1 MTQRFRSAPR
11 QSGPPPRARTR
22 VASHSGRRTE
32 RLGFLSRS
40 FIHSRFQIPDSFQC
54 SSQFG
59 SGRGFLSRSF
69 IHSRFI
75 PVPSSAL
82 ATDSKM
88 AAATDAAAQRQKKH
102 QPVKKQATS
111 TKRAKKAFVTDPSVT
126 IPHDGPIHRLFLN
139 VQSSRDSKVEQH
151 ASASTVDR
159 AESSPSEIA
168 ALQLLLQSGYPD
180 ESTGDLDEASRR
192 LLDELRDATDVQS
205 QLAALRS
212 YRSSVLHLL
221 SKAGD
226 ATTSEDEHIDTGG
239 NATFDASTA
248 SGLVGAYRVLVELS
262 LSLETPVA
270 VARAIRSSLDAVRA
284 AIDATVVEQMHQEV
298 ARSITLTSSWAD
310 PIFTMFQA
318 LSYDPPT
325 CVHIV
330 GSGSLGVQSALEVLL
345 GTSLDIESTVK
356 SKSFHAKAS
365 GEKTLSGPSA
375 LEVSEAIDRGTEV
388 ACTLKLIMAQF
399 LVGAEGESATDGI
412 DVVPA
417 LDSILD
423 SLLLPLLACTA
434 TSTDSLSKVGVVLGQ
449 VWLYKWFCGVGDTA
463 DVGELAFQM
472 FNQLTGA
479 TSKEEWMTSL
489 PDLNTLSAVRGIA
502 ATLPDSV
509 LLIRVN
515 ETMLLRSIGS
525 YLLRLCNHSTDP
537 AVRLSAIR
545 GLDTVL
551 TRAASILRS
560 ELCEHRSVMDAD
572 LECLVRDSLDVAL
585 TTWSN
590 TSSRQVSCAVPG
602 LFKSVILVMRTST
615 SDSTSIDSVI
625 LRVLEQPTNRKGRYI
640 ALEALLKDKA
650 VGAKLFDL
658 GGGSALIQSFI
669 EGISDS
675 ESVAR
680 PIADLMGKLLCSVRE
695 EMNAKAGIVDLSNPA
710 GSKKDR
716 RKREAASKRKREQG
730 HTCMEAIVA
739 QPQLLPAWIEL
750 WADPVARAM
759 LSPVHRRRT
768 RVADFCLP
776 MLETIAGGPT
786 RRIELSH
793 CFASILEKLNSFS
806 GPGLDADRI
815 LWAKLEVVR
824 QARNQ
829 KMTKLSVLTA
839 VLQRSIAEAVPR
851 SMLQSALTHNDST
864 IRLAALSTLDALLP
878 SYTDESESATALGLI
893 SQELDLWRGALP
905 YVCKCTCNGK
915 EHVSQ
920 MVKCLENVLV
930 RASNVQAEAR
940 EIDQSDE
947 TSTDIVDGDGP
958 DIVVLFCDFLIS
970 DMFVKHGSY
979 PGTVANKEAFALPLA
994 ACILSFACD
1003 GKILSKSI
1011 VATAKSASDK
1021 PKKRSKNKGVT
1032 NRKLTPEQ
1040 LASRERVLRLLVST
1054 EVFGSILSLL
1064 HSMWDR
1070 TRALAYEFICDL
1082 INQALLVS
1090 IPLPPMFLSS
1100 QGQRSWKAR
1109 AFHLAA
1115 SPRQREAD
1123 TGGRMLALLFAA
1135 YSPQG
1140 RKEYLAN
1147 ILTLSSDRI
1156 DAMTATLSGE
1166 SFGQQPLPLAYG
1178 LLQAL
1183 RLMLKENRALTERD
1197 AVLAANPDEAIRSDS
1212 VDAYMK
1218 VVAVASQAIQTSLS
1232 IVADIKRG
1240 GEDEGDLGDEDMA
1253 VETPAVPEG
1262 RMEDE
1267 AADPATPLNV
1277 NTGAIGANAVYSSI
1291 KAGNEEAKKERYA
1304 LQRVIVGCKSES
1316 IRLTSAPL
1324 GLPIRKACPLTL
1336 T

>member
-1 MTQRFRSAPR
+1 
-11 QSGPPPRARTR
+11 
-22 VASHSGRRTE
+22 
-32 RLGFLSRS
+32 
-40 FIHSRFQIPDSFQC
+40 
-54 SSQFG
+54 
-59 SGRGFLSRSF
+59 
-69 IHSRFI
+69 
-75 PVPSSAL
+75 
-82 ATDSKM
+82 M
-88 AAATDAAAQRQKKH
+88 AAATDAAAQRQKH

-111 TKRAKKAFVTDPSVT
+111 TKRAKKAFVTDPAVT
-126 IPHDGPIHRLFLN
+126 ISHDGPIHRLFLN
-139 VQSSRDSKVEQH
+139 VQSSRGGST
-151 ASASTVDR
+151 STVDR

-168 ALQLLLQSGYPD
+168 ALQLLLKSGYPD
-180 ESTGDLDEASRR
+180 ESTGNLDEASRK

-221 SKAGD
+221 NKAGD
-226 ATTSEDEHIDTGG
+226 ATTTTTTTSEDEPTGTDG

-248 SGLVGAYRVLVELS
+248 SGLVGTYRILVELS

-284 AIDATVVEQMHQEV
+284 AIDATVVERMHQEV
-298 ARSITLTSSWAD
+298 ARSITLASSWAD

-318 LSYDPPT
+318 LSYDPLT
-325 CVHIV
+325 CLHVV
-330 GSGSLGVQSALEVLL
+330 GSGSSGIQSALEVLL
-345 GTSLDIESTVK
+345 ETSLDIESTVK
-356 SKSFHAKAS
+356 SKSFHATAS
-365 GEKTLSGPSA
+365 GGNSLSGPSA

-388 ACTLKLIMAQF
+388 ACTLKLIMAQL
-399 LVGAEGESATDGI
+399 LVDAEGESATDSI

-472 FNQLTGA
+472 FSQLTGA
-479 TSKEEWMTSL
+479 TSKEEWMTNL

-509 LLIRVN
+509 LLIHVN

-551 TRAASILRS
+551 TRVASILRS

-572 LECLVRDSLDVAL
+572 LECLVRASLDVAL

-602 LFKSVILVMRTST
+602 LFKSVISVMRTST
-615 SDSTSIDSVI
+615 GDSMSIDSVI

-650 VGAKLFDL
+650 VGAKLMDL

-730 HTCMEAIVA
+730 HVEAIVA

-768 RVADFCLP
+768 RVADSCLP
-776 MLETIAGGPT
+776 ILEAMSGGPT

-829 KMTKLSVLTA
+829 KVTKLSVLTA
-839 VLQRSIAEAVPR
+839 VLQRAVAEAVPR

-864 IRLAALSTLDALLP
+864 IRLAALSTLDAFLP
-878 SYTDESESATALGLI
+878 SYTDESESESTTALGLI
-893 SQELDLWRGALP
+893 SQELDLWRGALL
-905 YVCKCTCNGK
+905 YVCKCSGK
-915 EHVSQ
+915 EHISQ

-947 TSTDIVDGDGP
+947 TSTDIVGGDGP
-958 DIVVLFCDFLIS
+958 DIVVLFCDSLIS
-970 DMFVKHGSY
+970 DLFVKHGSY
-979 PGTVANKEAFALPLA
+979 PGTVADKEAFALPLA

-1011 VATAKSASDK
+1011 VVAAAKSASDK
-1021 PKKRSKNKGVT
+1021 PKKRSKNKGAT

-1040 LASRERVLRLLVST
+1040 LASRKRILRRLVTT

-1082 INQALLVS
+1082 INQALLAS
-1090 IPLPPMFLSS
+1090 ISLPQVILSS
-1100 QGQRSWKAR
+1100 QGERSWQAR

-1123 TGGRMLALLFAA
+1123 TGGRMLAVLYAA
-1135 YSPQG
+1135 SSPME

-1183 RLMLKENRALTERD
+1183 RLMLQENRALAERD

-1240 GEDEGDLGDEDMA
+1240 GEDGDGDEGDVGDEDMA
-1253 VETPAVPEG
+1253 VETPAAPEG
-1262 RMEDE
+1262 PMEVE

-1316 IRLTSAPL
+1316 IRLISAPL
-1324 GLPIRKACPLTL
+1324 DLQLYRHEKLVHSHLLDSIQFVPFLFRLASHEGGLRNFMHRHCRVSSAPFTEAR
-1336 T
+1336 

>member
-1 MTQRFRSAPR
+1 MPSVVLSTGSNSFANEPMTQR
-11 QSGPPPRARTR
+11 R
-22 VASHSGRRTE
+22 VGCACHVRGRDGRRTD
-32 RLGFLSRS
+32 
-40 FIHSRFQIPDSFQC
+40 QK
-54 SSQFG
+54 
-59 SGRGFLSRSF
+59 
-69 IHSRFI
+69 
-75 PVPSSAL
+75 SSAFHFPVRL
-82 ATDSKM
+82 LQQILTKM
-88 AAATDAAAQRQKKH
+88 AAATDAAAQRKKH

-111 TKRAKKAFVTDPSVT
+111 TKRAKKAFVTDPAVT
-126 IPHDGPIHRLFLN
+126 ISHDGPIHRLFLN
-139 VQSSRDSKVEQH
+139 VQSSRGGST
-151 ASASTVDR
+151 SAVDR

-168 ALQLLLQSGYPD
+168 ALQLLLKSGYPD
-180 ESTGDLDEASRR
+180 DSTGNLDEVSRR

-221 SKAGD
+221 NKAGD
-226 ATTSEDEHIDTGG
+226 AATTTSEDELTGTDG

-248 SGLVGAYRVLVELS
+248 SGLVGTYRILVELS

-270 VARAIRSSLDAVRA
+270 VARAVRSSLDAVRA

-298 ARSITLTSSWAD
+298 ARSITLASSWAD

-318 LSYDPPT
+318 LSYDPLT
-325 CVHIV
+325 CLHVV
-330 GSGSLGVQSALEVLL
+330 GSGSSGIQSALEVLL
-345 GTSLDIESTVK
+345 ETSLDIESTVK
-356 SKSFHAKAS
+356 SKPFHATAS
-365 GEKTLSGPSA
+365 GGNSLSGPSA

-388 ACTLKLIMAQF
+388 ACTLKLIMAQL
-399 LVGAEGESATDGI
+399 LVAATDGI

-449 VWLYKWFCGVGDTA
+449 VWLYKWFCGVGDNA

-479 TSKEEWMTSL
+479 TSKEEWMTNL

-509 LLIRVN
+509 LLLHVN

-551 TRAASILRS
+551 TRVASILRS

-572 LECLVRDSLDVAL
+572 LECLVRASLDVAL

-602 LFKSVILVMRTST
+602 LFKSVISVMRTST
-615 SDSTSIDSVI
+615 GDSMSIDSVI

-650 VGAKLFDL
+650 VGAKLMEL

-730 HTCMEAIVA
+730 HVEAIVA

-776 MLETIAGGPT
+776 ILETLSGGPT

-829 KMTKLSVLTA
+829 KMTKLSMLTA
-839 VLQRSIAEAVPR
+839 VLQRAVAEAVPR

-864 IRLAALSTLDALLP
+864 IRLAALSTLDAFLP
-878 SYTDESESATALGLI
+878 SYTDESESESTTALGLI
-893 SQELDLWRGALP
+893 SQELDLWRGALL
-905 YVCKCTCNGK
+905 YGCKCSGK
-915 EHVSQ
+915 EHISQ

-947 TSTDIVDGDGP
+947 TSTGIVDR

-970 DMFVKHGSY
+970 DLFVKHGSY
-979 PGTVANKEAFALPLA
+979 PGTVADKEAFALPLA
-994 ACILSFACD
+994 ACVLSFACD

-1011 VATAKSASDK
+1011 VVAAAKSASDK

-1040 LASRERVLRLLVST
+1040 LASRERILRRLVTT

-1082 INQALLVS
+1082 INQALLAS
-1090 IPLPPMFLSS
+1090 ISLPPMILSS
-1100 QGQRSWKAR
+1100 QGQRSWQAR

-1123 TGGRMLALLFAA
+1123 TGGRMLAVLYAA
-1135 YSPQG
+1135 SSPME

-1183 RLMLKENRALTERD
+1183 RLMLQENRALAERD

-1240 GEDEGDLGDEDMA
+1240 GEDGDGDDVGDEDMA
-1253 VETPAVPEG
+1253 VETPAAPEG
-1262 RMEDE
+1262 PMEVE

-1316 IRLTSAPL
+1316 ICLFSAPL
-1324 GLPIRKACPLTL
+1324 DLQLYRHEKLVHSHLLDSIQICPFPFQVGFS
-1336 T
+1336 